1 VSDYSLNPNATHLHL
16 PGWWVHAFEVAHRA
30 EGDSFSAMQQAFA
43 AGLAPALGTLEL
55 NSLAMVLA
63 SLQEQILAGGY
74 QNLRVR
80 AEEHL
85 KHAGTIM
92 RTRRFVFEKI
102 VQLLVGLRLLTPTSD
117 GSMRSFSPVAADRW
131 RRLSDDDEF
140 EIGISLNPLGAELL
154 LGLSDAHS
162 DLVRFASGQSEAIT
176 LLRGLGPLTV
186 WRSIWLELAGLEQLL
201 YLRLERGM
209 QWEFRWLQL
218 EGIFGI
224 PLSEL
229 FSDIKIPEQRGVEL
243 ASELAK
249 RLRFIS
255 KLGRKLVDQGFMAST
270 VQDQYLAFGG
280 SDENRLTG
288 PMMVWQASRERLAS
302 DALHAYRR
310 TAANAIA
317 KGWFGDSEPY
327 LLQLCFD
334 SATTGSVAPIASQMW
349 RELAKIPADKQ
360 PMPLDVQPGQIILP
374 QALYYEYCLRAHPA
388 SLWPLPSGIAGGPLG
403 ELIRDPR
410 APDLVSR
417 FEKFWSLIEDDLEL
431 QQALSDEPMM
441 TLSSAATRGVNEVA
455 TALKQRLANR
465 PETPPAASSEVK
477 PRLIAQVAEEGKK
490 EPPIQV
496 SEKPLR
502 PAAVSGALAA
512 RMMKTASEELA
523 KMRAGDLTRY
533 EQLKKAFFA
542 SLDDTSR
549 KLLLDV
555 QKRIQPNMFD
565 EQLRQ
570 RLVRFMVENPGS
582 WRSADVSRTGNT

>member
-1 VSDYSLNPNATHLHL
+1 
-16 PGWWVHAFEVAHRA
+16 
-30 EGDSFSAMQQAFA
+30 
-43 AGLAPALGTLEL
+43 
-55 NSLAMVLA
+55 
-63 SLQEQILAGGY
+63 
-74 QNLRVR
+74 
-80 AEEHL
+80 
-85 KHAGTIM
+85 
-92 RTRRFVFEKI
+92 
-102 VQLLVGLRLLTPTSD
+102 
-117 GSMRSFSPVAADRW
+117 
-131 RRLSDDDEF
+131 
-140 EIGISLNPLGAELL
+140 
-154 LGLSDAHS
+154 
-162 DLVRFASGQSEAIT
+162 
-176 LLRGLGPLTV
+176 
-186 WRSIWLELAGLEQLL
+186 
-201 YLRLERGM
+201 
-209 QWEFRWLQL
+209 
-218 EGIFGI
+218 
-224 PLSEL
+224 
-229 FSDIKIPEQRGVEL
+229 
-243 ASELAK
+243 
-249 RLRFIS
+249 
-255 KLGRKLVDQGFMAST
+255 MAST

-431 QQALSDEPMM
+431 QQSLSDEPMM

-465 PETPPAASSEVK
+465 PETLPAASSEVK